1 MGAGIGNKLKRI
13 KKRIDSFNEKQL
25 ITRMGDNFYQI
36 MKPFYMNAIQRFKN
50 LEKLRDEIFNDLKQL
65 GVWLNEPKDANFKY
79 LKTLNEFRQN
89 FLRAIK
95 MTEQRKAKL
104 LEIEKRKKWKQ
115 NKKNKKRISHKRI
128 SHKKQT
134 KRTNDNKS

>member
-1 MGAGIGNKLKRI
+1 MG
-13 KKRIDSFNEKQL
+13 
-25 ITRMGDNFYQI
+25 
-36 MKPFYMNAIQRFKN
+36 
-50 LEKLRDEIFNDLKQL
+50 
-65 GVWLNEPKDANFKY
+65 EPKDANFKY

-115 NKKNKKRISHKRI
+115 NKSNDVVIDLNKGI
-128 SHKKQT
+128 QQN
-134 KRTNDNKS
+134 NDNNNINTIKTRKRNGKQDDEKRRSSIDLDDIDDDEQQRKIVEQNRKSAKLRRQ

>member
-65 GVWLNEPKDANFKY
+65 GIWLNEPKDANFKY

-104 LEIEKRKKWKQ
+104 LEIEKRKKKEFLI
-115 NKKNKKRISHKRI
+115 KESLIKNKPKEIMI
-128 SHKKQT
+128 
-134 KRTNDNKS
+134 TNQMMLLLI